1 MDTVFRPLPLGTRI
15 PDSPHAVS
23 CSLPTMRDVCGY
35 EEQDAEVLRQVTSGY
50 PRFVVHPYARELA
63 QRLAAA
69 DPALQGRVLWLTSSA
84 AMARRLLAH
93 LGPEG
98 RPAALQ
104 ATGVHG
110 VSHEAIPSV
119 ASRAKT
125 FLQHVGGFLSSREAE
140 DHLHAQIDPGLIDTS
155 SPAPE
160 CINQSG
166 IDYRA
171 GIAERLLPLLPGASG
186 ADVFVTNCGMNAMDA
201 VFRAVSALQAPR
213 GRTVWVQLGW
223 LYLDT
228 IALLQKF
235 TAADGDHVY
244 VRDVFDAEGLARV
257 FDAHGPRL
265 AGVIAEVP
273 TNPLVQ
279 TADLPALAALCR
291 RHGARLIVD
300 PSIASIY
307 NVDVLPHADLV
318 ASSLTKYTAHE
329 GDLTA
334 GLVAVNPA
342 GPDAAA
348 LRAGVAPWI
357 EPLYARDAAHL
368 AGQIERT
375 PEALAR
381 IHASMPA
388 VVRFLE
394 GHAAVKDVFWARHAA
409 SRSHYGQVAR
419 TPDAVGGLI
428 TFTLREPGSLTRVYD
443 RLRLPKGPSFGMRT
457 TLVCPF
463 MYLAHYD
470 LVSRPDGR
478 ARLAADGLDPDL
490 LRLSVGTEPVDAI
503 VAALADALG
512 AG

>member
-1 MDTVFRPLPLGTRI
+1 
-15 PDSPHAVS
+15 
-23 CSLPTMRDVCGY
+23 VCGY

-50 PRFVVHPYARELA
+50 PRFVVHPFARGLA
-63 QRLAAA
+63 QQYVAA
-69 DPALQGRVLWLTSSA
+69 DPALQGRVVWLTSSA
-84 AMARRLLAH
+84 AMATRLLAH

-98 RPAALQ
+98 RPAALERE
-104 ATGVHG
+104 GVHG
-110 VSHEAIPSV
+110 VSHDDIPTV
-119 ASRAKT
+119 AARAKT

-140 DHLHAQIDPGLIDTS
+140 DHLRPKINPGLDFGS
-155 SPAPE
+155 APRE
-160 CINQSG
+160 GCINQSG
-166 IDYRA
+166 IDFREA
-171 GIAERLLPLLPGASG
+171 IAERLRPLLHGAST

-201 VFRAVSALQAPR
+201 AFRAVSALQAPR

-235 TAADGDHVY
+235 TAAPGDHVY
-244 VRDVFDAEGLARV
+244 VRDVFDAAGLARV
-257 FDAHGPRL
+257 FEAHGPRL

-300 PSIASIY
+300 PSIASIC
-307 NVDVLPHADLV
+307 NVDVLPHADVV

-342 GPDAAA
+342 GPDADA

-357 EPLYARDAAHL
+357 EPLYGRDAARL
-368 AGQIERT
+368 AWQIART
-375 PEALAR
+375 PDVLAR
-381 IHASMPA
+381 IHASTPA

-394 GHAAVKDVFWARHAA
+394 QHAAVRDVCWAGHAA
-409 SRSHYGQVAR
+409 SRGNYARVAR
-419 TPDAVGGLI
+419 KPDAVGGLI
-428 TFTLREPGSLTRVYD
+428 TFTLREPGSLARVYD

-470 LVSRPDGR
+470 LVTKPEGR
-478 ARLAADGLDPDL
+478 AQLAADGLDPDL

-503 VAALADALG
+503 IAALADALG